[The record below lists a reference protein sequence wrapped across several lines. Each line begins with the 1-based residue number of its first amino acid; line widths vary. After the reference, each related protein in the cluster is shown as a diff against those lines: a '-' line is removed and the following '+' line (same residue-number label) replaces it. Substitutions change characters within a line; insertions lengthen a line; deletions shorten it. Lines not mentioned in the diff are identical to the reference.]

1 MIRLQR
7 HTSRPA
13 LRADTHCSHSQTNFA
28 FIDLGRVAS
37 RRGGRV
43 AGTSID
49 ADAQRAHATLTEH
62 VHLTSRYRSPEAQHL
77 GSVATARFRGAL
89 EASTRGQATESWS
102 DFVRAVWDFVQEL
115 NRCRPQRTR
124 ASRAARGAL
133 DRLIVENLDLIEWRR
148 PA

>member
-1 MIRLQR
+1 MN
-7 HTSRPA
+7 
-13 LRADTHCSHSQTNFA
+13 CA
-28 FIDLGRVAS
+28 FIDLGRVAP
-37 RRGGRV
+37 RRGGLKVAELVVRPDSSV
-43 AGTSID
+43 AGPSID

-62 VHLTSRYRSPEAQHL
+62 VHVTSRYRSPEAQHL
-77 GSVATARFRGAL
+77 GSVATARYREAL
-89 EASTRGQATESWS
+89 EASTHGPATESWI